1 MFRFASVLTLAMVS
15 ILSCT
20 GCGSSTSHTAEQKS
34 AAPVNEVA
42 ATKPVAPIAQDTPV
56 LGVSAPYQVGVPK
69 GGCKMIVIYDKDGSV
84 HNVAACDSDKNGN
97 VLAIRPLRMSP
108 NAAEMFLQP

>member
-1 MFRFASVLTLAMVS
+1 MIRIVSVVTFALVS

-20 GCGSSTSHTAEQKS
+20 GCGSSTTRTAEQKQ

-42 ATKPVAPIAQDTPV
+42 AAKPVAPIAQETPV

-97 VLAIRPLRMSP
+97 VLAVRPLKMSP

>member
-1 MFRFASVLTLAMVS
+1 MIRIVSVVTFALVS

-20 GCGSSTSHTAEQKS
+20 GCGSSTTRTAEQKQ
-34 AAPVNEVA
+34 AATTCEVA
-42 ATKPVAPIAQDTPV
+42 TCKPVAQETPA
-56 LGVSAPYQVGVPK
+56 LGVSAPYQVGTPK

-97 VLAIRPLRMSP
+97 VVAVRPLKMSP
-108 NAAEMFLQP
+108 NAAEIFLQP